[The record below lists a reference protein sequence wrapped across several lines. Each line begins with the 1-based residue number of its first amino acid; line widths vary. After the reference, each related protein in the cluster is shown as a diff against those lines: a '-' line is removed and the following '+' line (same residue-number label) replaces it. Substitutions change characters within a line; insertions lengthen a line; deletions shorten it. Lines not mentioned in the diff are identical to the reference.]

1 MKRYEGVGLP
11 KGGRIAVVANDA
23 IGNFVVA
30 TPLLQM
36 LRRELQP
43 LSIDYYGGTRT
54 REFEEAS
61 DLFEW
66 SYPLHGAKLQDAAT
80 AAMRRIEENGPY
92 NLIVNN
98 ESTAFAKAFT
108 ALLSSPESYV
118 VGPCLAGGR
127 GDLPFAQDDR
137 GDLAGDMNW
146 IDPDLR
152 DRYPFLKSSFIAEI
166 FCRLA
171 YLEGD
176 VPLYK
181 VPSHDPDSDL
191 PHLIIA
197 TSASLP
203 EKLWPAESWETIL
216 RRLRERGVTVGLVG
230 AKPSAQAQ
238 YWKGND
244 LEQDLVAAG
253 LVEDLRGMY
262 TLPQVVGLL
271 EKVCLVL
278 TLDNGILHLAAA
290 AQTPTVGLFREGIHR
305 LWAPPYDGLKV
316 LTHAPG
322 ETVADISPDA
332 VWEALRDEL

>member
-1 MKRYEGVGLP
+1 MRRYEGEAVPTGA
-11 KGGRIAVVANDA
+11 RIAVVANDA

-36 LRRELQP
+36 LRSELNPSQ
-43 LSIDYYGGTRT
+43 IDYYGGTRT
-54 REFEEAS
+54 REFEEACN
-61 DLFEW
+61 LFDW
-66 SYPLHGAKLQDAAT
+66 SFPLHGTTLPKAVAA
-80 AAMRRIEENGPY
+80 AERRKGETGPY
-92 NLIVNN
+92 HLVVNN
-98 ESTAFAKAFT
+98 EGTPFAKAMT
-108 ALLSSPESYV
+108 AFLAGEEGFV
-118 VGPCLAGGR
+118 VGPCLDAGR
-127 GDLPFAQDDR
+127 GDLPYASDDR
-137 GDLAGDMNW
+137 GQLASDMNW
-146 IDPDLR
+146 IDPDLTQR
-152 DRYPFLKSSFIAEI
+152 FPFLKTGFIGEI

-171 YLEGD
+171 YLKGD
-176 VPLYK
+176 VPLYS
-181 VPSHDPDSDL
+181 VPSRDPDSDL

-203 EKLWPAESWETIL
+203 EKLWPADSWVEIL
-216 RRLRERGVTVGLVG
+216 QRLRGRGVTAGLVG

-238 YWKGND
+238 FWKGND
-244 LEQDLVAAG
+244 LENDLVCAG

-271 EKVCLVL
+271 EKVCMVL

-322 ETVADISPDA
+322 ETVADITPDM
-332 VWEALRDEL
+332 VWEALEDDL